1 MQIGQTA
8 STHCPL
14 MFLIFKQ
21 HLSHLTILP
30 EPVARPTLTLTTLGP
45 VECGFLLN
53 LEWDERKK
61 RQNFSLNF
69 TIYFERRTSLRVVKS
84 ISQNVLRAKVEKS

>member
-21 HLSHLTILP
+21 HFSHLTILL

-45 VECGFLLN
+45 VECGFPLN

-61 RQNFSLNF
+61 KGKTLVF
-69 TIYFERRTSLRVVKS
+69 ILRS
-84 ISQNVLRAKVEKS
+84 ISKGERVYAS